1 MAALDSEPMAK
12 KSRWLWFCVVCL
24 VVVVID
30 QWMKQYALANWKGL
44 PPRSF
49 FYDLFRIQYAP
60 NPGAFLGMFGNLS
73 RELRFLILTIL
84 NGVILTGVSVYILFG
99 KNVSKYI
106 FIAFALVV
114 AGGIGNMIDRI
125 RFEFVIDFF
134 NIGIGGLRS
143 GIFNIADMAI
153 SAGFIMMLP
162 LAIWGETDA
171 KKDAE
176 TSSPPKAASTGTA
189 PS

>member
-1 MAALDSEPMAK
+1 MAALDSKPMEK
-12 KSRWLWFCVVCL
+12 KSRWLWFCAICL
-24 VVVVID
+24 IVIVID

-49 FYDLFRIQYAP
+49 LNDLFRIQYAP

-73 RELRFLILTIL
+73 RDARFLILTIL
-84 NGVILTGVSVYILFG
+84 NGVILVGVSGYILFG
-99 KNVSKYI
+99 KKVSKYI

-125 RFEFVIDFF
+125 RYEFVIDFF

-153 SAGFIMMLP
+153 SAGFLMMLP
-162 LAIWGETDA
+162 LAIWGEADS
-171 KKDAE
+171 KNE
-176 TSSPPKAASTGTA
+176 SGNSSGPEPASTETA